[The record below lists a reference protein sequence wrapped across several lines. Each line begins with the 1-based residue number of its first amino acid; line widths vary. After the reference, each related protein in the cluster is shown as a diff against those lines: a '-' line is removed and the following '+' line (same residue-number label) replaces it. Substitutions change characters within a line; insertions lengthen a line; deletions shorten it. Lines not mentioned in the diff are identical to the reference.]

1 MNLGGRE
8 RILVLDDDS
17 ATRHAM
23 HHVLTTA
30 GYEVVEAATAQ
41 MALGMAEAQDFSLVV
56 LDMML
61 SGRSSVEVCEALRSS
76 ARHADV
82 AVLFVSATGEGQAHR
97 AAIDAGGDD
106 FLTKPLHRGELL
118 LRVRALLKLRSMQR
132 ELASSNALLTEQRDR
147 LLKLQRQKDEL
158 SQIIVHDLKNPLA
171 AIASNASFLSSSPDL
186 TGDLRDCAA
195 SISRASDNMLRMVHN
210 ILDISRGEDAGL
222 VLHSEQT
229 DVAGLL
235 ERTRA
240 LMSRRAQDKRV
251 AVEVLGPSEG
261 ICFDCDPDLIRRVLE
276 NLLDNA
282 LRYTPSRSTV
292 QLGVGVGEQGE
303 LMLSVADGGPGIPE
317 AERERVFEKYAQLD
331 RADDRAQQ
339 RFGRGIGLTFVKMA
353 VEAHGG
359 RIWVED
365 RAVRGACFQIR
376 LPKVT

>member
-1 MNLGGRE
+1 MTDCITLCDLEVRYRVGVPDEERQNPQRLLLTVQVFRDFNAAIQTDSIDTTTNYFAISERLKRLGDHRE
-8 RILVLDDDS
+8 WKLIEKLAGDIAALVL
-17 ATRHAM
+17 
-23 HHVLTTA
+23 
-30 GYEVVEAATAQ
+30 
-41 MALGMAEAQDFSLVV
+41 AEFP
-56 LDMML
+56 
-61 SGRSSVEVCEALRSS
+61 CE
-76 ARHADV
+76 
-82 AVLFVSATGEGQAHR
+82 
-97 AAIDAGGDD
+97 
-106 FLTKPLHRGELL
+106 
-118 LRVRALLKLRSMQR
+118 
-132 ELASSNALLTEQRDR
+132 
-147 LLKLQRQKDEL
+147 
-158 SQIIVHDLKNPLA
+158 
-171 AIASNASFLSSSPDL
+171 
-186 TGDLRDCAA
+186 
-195 SISRASDNMLRMVHN
+195 
-210 ILDISRGEDAGL
+210 
-222 VLHSEQT
+222 
-229 DVAGLL
+229 
-235 ERTRA
+235 
-240 LMSRRAQDKRV
+240 RV

>member
-1 MNLGGRE
+1 MNLGGPE

-23 HHVLTTA
+23 HHVLTAA
-30 GYEVVEAATAQ
+30 GYEVVEAATTQ
-41 MALGMAEAQDFSLVV
+41 MALGISETQDFSLVV

-76 ARHADV
+76 SRHADV

-118 LRVRALLKLRSMQR
+118 LRVRSLLKLRSMQR
-132 ELASSNALLTEQRDR
+132 ALASSNALLTEQRDR

-171 AIASNASFLSSSPDL
+171 AIASNASFLSSSQDL

-222 VLHSEQT
+222 ALHRERT

-292 QLGVGVGEQGE
+292 QLGVGLGAKGE

-331 RADDRAQQ
+331 RPDDHAQQ

-359 RIWVED
+359 QIWVED

-376 LPKVT
+376 LPPAA